1 MAAVLATFQHHSAPR
16 GPRTARTEGGA
27 RDELHGPAPED
38 APPRA
43 ASTLYFNLD
52 DDEGVLAARPDRLY
66 DVRPQDRVLRR
77 TVEQNVDVFS
87 YPLLDVLQPQM
98 GDQLVEVLRKIDTRS
113 SHQVIEVPKV
123 FSVSA
128 PLRRVESRPPQTAE
142 QFVEVPTIISYSSLQ
157 QTVERTIDIPV
168 PHDRSDRGG
177 GGGLQGF
184 SPGQGST
191 AYSGADF
198 VDIPVPGRGGRNVGL
213 QGFPPRQSSTVQLAS
228 QKRSSERIV
237 EQIVDS
243 RVLGGG
249 LQDFRPVQ
257 GSSSSSSRS
266 REHAGEGVFRTF
278 PRGKKSPKLGSRSGS
293 ELLPE
298 SSPST
303 LSAHQMAPS
312 GLLWSQDECTEMVD
326 DNGHAWVR
334 LDTARGSLWQNL
346 DTGHQQWRPPWE
358 H

>member
-1 MAAVLATFQHHSAPR
+1 MPATRCAYSRASHRSA
-16 GPRTARTEGGA
+16 
-27 RDELHGPAPED
+27 
-38 APPRA
+38 
-43 ASTLYFNLD
+43 
-52 DDEGVLAARPDRLY
+52 
-66 DVRPQDRVLRR
+66 QDLISIRHCR
-77 TVEQNVDVFS
+77 
-87 YPLLDVLQPQM
+87 
-98 GDQLVEVLRKIDTRS
+98 
-113 SHQVIEVPKV
+113 
-123 FSVSA
+123 
-128 PLRRVESRPPQTAE
+128 RRVRFAE
-142 QFVEVPTIISYSSLQ
+142 QLAEQLVEVPTIISYSSLRGI
-157 QTVERTIDIPV
+157 VE
-168 PHDRSDRGG
+168 
-177 GGGLQGF
+177 QN
-184 SPGQGST
+184 
-191 AYSGADF
+191 
-198 VDIPVPGRGGRNVGL
+198 VDIPVLGRGGRNVGL
-213 QGFPPRQSSTVQLAS
+213 QGFPPRQSSTAQLAS
-228 QKRSSERIV
+228 QERSSERIV

-257 GSSSSSSRS
+257 GSSASSSRS

-278 PRGKKSPKLGSRSGS
+278 PRVKKSPKLGSHSGS

-334 LDTARGSLWQNL
+334 LDTARGSHWQNL